1 MQVFKAMMKVM
12 RKRLPSAMIYI
23 IVFVVISIL
32 VTNASTKDN
41 KFEIT
46 KLDICVFDEDDTPE
60 SRALIEFIGKSNDM
74 VEIENDRDKIIDALY
89 YKRIN
94 YALIINKGYAERLA
108 AGETDDLFGSYHI
121 DENYSVVYMGQFL
134 DEYITSVKAYL
145 TMGMTSDEAIKIT
158 EEVLSQSTEVD
169 MLRVDKGG
177 DSHFSVDFAG
187 YFQYMPYILIAAVFI
202 VVCQVLVTMNKRDIR
217 FRTNCSCVKN
227 SKYTFQLFFGSLLF
241 VIAVWLLLVVIGA
254 VLNKEM
260 YAGRAWYAV
269 LNSFIF
275 SLVVASIAVFVSSFE
290 PKENVLNLIT
300 QVLSIGMSFLCGIFI
315 PMEVLSDKVLAVSRF
330 LPAYWY
336 VKANNMI
343 ADISPF
349 SRDSV
354 VQCYLIEIGFAV
366 MFVVLTLLVRR
377 VKYSSAAIATT
388 AKKAAVSQ

>member
-1 MQVFKAMMKVM
+1 MQVFKAMMKVT
-12 RKRLPSAMIYI
+12 RKRLPSAMVYI

-60 SRALIEFIGKSNDM
+60 SRALIEFLGKSNDM

-108 AGETDDLFGSYHI
+108 AGDTADLFGSYHI
-121 DENYSVVYMGQFL
+121 DENYSVVFMGQFL

-145 TMGMTSDEAIKIT
+145 TMGMTFDEAIKNT
-158 EEVLSQSTEVD
+158 EEALSQSTEVD

-202 VVCQVLVTMNKRDIR
+202 VVCQVLVTMNKKDIR
-217 FRTNCSCVKN
+217 YRTNCSCMQS
-227 SKYTFQLFFGSLLF
+227 SKYTFQLFFGSGLF
-241 VIAVWLLLVVIGA
+241 VIAVWLLLIVIGA

-260 YAGRAWYAV
+260 YTGRAWYAV

-275 SLVVASIAVFVSSFE
+275 SVVVASMAVFVSSFE

-300 QVLSIGMSFLCGIFI
+300 QALSLGMSFLCGIFI
-315 PMEVLSDKVLAVSRF
+315 PMEVLSDGVLSVARF

-343 ADISPF
+343 ADIEPF
-349 SRDSV
+349 SRSSV
-354 VQCYLIEIGFAV
+354 LTCYLVEFGFAV
-366 MFVVLTLLVRR
+366 MLIILTLLVRK
-377 VKYSSAAIATT
+377 VKYSGAAIATT
-388 AKKAAVSQ
+388 AKKAAVSN

>member
-1 MQVFKAMMKVM
+1 MQVFKAMMKVT
-12 RKRLPSAMIYI
+12 RKRLPSAMVYI

-60 SRALIEFIGKSNDM
+60 SRALIKFLGKSNDM

-108 AGETDDLFGSYHI
+108 AGDTADLFGSYHI
-121 DENYSVVYMGQFL
+121 DENYSVVFMGQFL

-145 TMGMTSDEAIKIT
+145 TMGMTFDEAIKNT
-158 EEVLSQSTEVD
+158 EEALSQSTEVD

-202 VVCQVLVTMNKRDIR
+202 VVCQVLVTMNKKDIR
-217 FRTNCSCVKN
+217 YRTNCSCMKS
-227 SKYTFQLFFGSLLF
+227 SKYTFQLFFGSGLF
-241 VIAVWLLLVVIGA
+241 VMAVWLLLIVIGA

-260 YAGRAWYAV
+260 YSGRAWYAV

-275 SLVVASIAVFVSSFE
+275 SVVVASMAVFVSSFE

-315 PMEVLSDKVLAVSRF
+315 PMEVLSDGVLSVARF

-343 ADISPF
+343 ADIEPF
-349 SRDSV
+349 SRSSV
-354 VQCYLIEIGFAV
+354 LTCYLVEFGFAV
-366 MFVVLTLLVRR
+366 MLIILTLLVRK
-377 VKYSSAAIATT
+377 VKYSGAAIATT
-388 AKKAAVSQ
+388 AKKAAVSN

>member
-145 TMGMTSDEAIKIT
+145 TMGMTSAEAIKIT

-349 SRDSV
+349 SRDNV

-366 MFVVLTLLVRR
+366 MFIVLTLLVRR